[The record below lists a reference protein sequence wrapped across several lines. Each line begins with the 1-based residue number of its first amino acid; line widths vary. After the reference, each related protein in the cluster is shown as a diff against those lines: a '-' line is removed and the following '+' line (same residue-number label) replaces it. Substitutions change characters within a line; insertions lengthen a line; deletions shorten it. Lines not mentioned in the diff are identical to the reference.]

1 MKIILV
7 TFVFVFSLSCN
18 GNTKENSNKKNSE
31 TIIKPIIVDNT
42 KSEITNNN
50 PIVTSVTFVSEEII
64 GDNHY
69 GFKYDF
75 TINIDNSNNLDI
87 LNFCK
92 LNLASILNNRVTD
105 IKVIQSIINQL
116 DNDKADID
124 ENPKGLRL
132 VTSTENFDTVEV
144 EIYLKENNLL
154 KMDLKY
160 YSPL

>member
-1 MKIILV
+1 MKIILAI
-7 TFVFVFSLSCN
+7 FVFAISLSCN
-18 GNTKENSNKKNSE
+18 GNTKENSNKKNTV
-31 TIIKPIIVDNT
+31 TIIKPIIVNNT
-42 KSEITNNN
+42 KSSIATNN

-75 TINIDNSNNLDI
+75 TINIDNSNNFDI

-105 IKVIQSIINQL
+105 IKVIENIISQL
-116 DNDKADID
+116 NRDKADVD
-124 ENPKGLRL
+124 ENPKSLRL